1 MQDSRSGAL
10 GQSVLEAE
18 KAAEKVVYRGAA
30 RWFIF
35 TCATLAIALSVN
47 QLFNLRLG
55 GYSMLGGM
63 YLYLLAGLFLS
74 LTFVCFRAIGPA
86 SARVPLYDWGLALLT
101 MAVALLF

>member
-55 GYSMLGGM
+55 GYSMLGGCICTCWR
-63 YLYLLAGLFLS
+63 G
-74 LTFVCFRAIGPA
+74 CF
-86 SARVPLYDWGLALLT
+86 
-101 MAVALLF
+101 